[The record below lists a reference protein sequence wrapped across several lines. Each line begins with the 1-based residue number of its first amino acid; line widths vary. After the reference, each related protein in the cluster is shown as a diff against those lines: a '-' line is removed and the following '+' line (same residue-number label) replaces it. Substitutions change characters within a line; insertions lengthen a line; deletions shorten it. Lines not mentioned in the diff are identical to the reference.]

1 MKKIFILMVLFAC
14 VSELIYAAAPRETV
28 YLNGEWKFDQTTK
41 AFPPKKFTRK
51 IPVPGLVHLAEPK
64 ISQYDKFFKT
74 DHEVKASKD
83 HNFLD
88 IDYVPMYNWYSRKV
102 NVAQEWKGKKVVL
115 NLLKSQY
122 VTTVY
127 VNGYIAGRAIECF
140 TPLEFDITD
149 YLEYGKENELL
160 IMTGD
165 RAWLPSEVA
174 GGTDKEKV
182 RYLPGIWDD
191 VFLTITGK
199 QRVDDA
205 LFLPSLADGKVT
217 VKVKVHNMNPP
228 QMRSIDPKQDSCT
241 LDISIR
247 EKVSGRV
254 VSRATVSG
262 VTSRDK
268 KTVFETVIP
277 VPEAKSWS
285 PESPFLYTGEVVA
298 KCNGEIL
305 DVYEDNFGMRDF
317 AAVGRY
323 FHLNGQKYFLRGSNV
338 TLHRFFEDPE
348 CGNLAWD
355 REWVKKLMIDNPKSI
370 DWNAMRICVGIVPD
384 FWYDLCDEYGIMLQN
399 EWLYWQTHGWNDQI
413 RKEYTDWV
421 WSDGNHPSIVIWD
434 GLNENWD
441 NFIGDELI
449 PELKKLDPTRV
460 WDAGYTVSGNT
471 DEMDEPHPYHD
482 MTPRNPKRYKE
493 FFEKNPY
500 DVGKLDNW
508 GKYSYVMDAGVPQLV
523 NEYGWMWL
531 WRDGR
536 PSKLTVGNYGH
547 YIGNDATPQ
556 QRRELQAYWL
566 QMETEWLRSQRV
578 AGVLTF
584 CTLTNNYGFTGDWY
598 VGRIADLQTGP
609 AYQWF
614 KHCFA
619 PVAVFLDLVDGRYTK
634 HTAPLVPGQHLPLH
648 LVGVNDLGKESNGI
662 LKVCIYDN
670 SGTMVYTSDYAVVIP
685 AFGKQDLSAS
695 VELPGT
701 HGGYLLTAEYTA
713 EGTQQPVIS
722 RRYIKVGDG
731 VSW

>member
-1 MKKIFILMVLFAC
+1 MKRIFAALVLLLFA
-14 VSELIYAAAPRETV
+14 VGLSRAESARETV
-28 YLNGEWKFDQTTK
+28 SLNGEWKFDQTLK
-41 AFPPKKFTRK
+41 AFPPKKFTRV
-51 IPVPGLVHLAEPK
+51 IPVPGLVHLAQPK

-74 DHEVKASKD
+74 DHEVKAEKD
-83 HNFLD
+83 HNFLEM
-88 IDYVPMYNWYSRKV
+88 DYVPMYNWYCRTV
-102 NVAQEWKGKKVVL
+102 HVDEGWAGKKVVL
-115 NLLKSQY
+115 NILKSQY

-127 VNGYIAGRAIECF
+127 VNGFMAGRAMECF
-140 TPLEFDITD
+140 TPLQFDITG
-149 YLEYGKENELL
+149 YLEYGKDNEIM

-165 RAWLPSEVA
+165 RAWLPSEAA

-191 VFLTITGK
+191 IFLTVTGA
-199 QRVDDA
+199 QRVDKA

-217 VKVKVHNMNPP
+217 IKVLVHNMNPP
-228 QMRSIDPKQDSCT
+228 QMRSIDPKQDNCT
-241 LDISIR
+241 LNIR
-247 EKVSGRV
+247 IKEKVSGRV
-254 VSRATVSG
+254 VACGTVSG
-262 VTSRDK
+262 ITARDN
-268 KTVFETVIP
+268 KTKFETVLSVSDP
-277 VPEAKSWS
+277 KAWS
-285 PESPFLYTGEVVA
+285 PESPFLYTGEITLNDG
-298 KCNGEIL
+298 KGNT
-305 DVYEDNFGMRDF
+305 DVFEDDFGMRDF

-323 FHLNGQKYFLRGSNV
+323 FHLNGQKYYLRGSNI

-348 CGNLAWD
+348 CSNLAWD
-355 REWVKKLMIDNPKSI
+355 RDWVKKLMIDNPKSI

-399 EWLYWQTHGWNDQI
+399 EWLYWQKHGWNDQI

-449 PELKKLDPTRV
+449 PELKQLDPTRV
-460 WDAGYTVSGNT
+460 WDAGYTVSGKT

-482 MTPRNPKRYKE
+482 MPPRNPKKLSK
-493 FFEKNPY
+493 FFADNPY

-508 GKYSYVMDAGVPQLV
+508 GKYGYVMDAGVPQLV

-536 PSKLTVGNYGH
+536 PSKLTVGNYEH
-547 YIGNDATPQ
+547 YIGADVTPD

-598 VGRIADLQTGP
+598 TGRIKDLQTGP
-609 AYQWF
+609 AYRWF

-619 PVAVFLDLVDGRYTK
+619 PQAVFIDLVDGRYTK
-634 HTAPLVPGQHLPLH
+634 HTMPLIPGQNLPLH
-648 LVGVNDLGKESNGI
+648 LVGVNDLANVSKGK
-662 LKVCIYDN
+662 LVVRVYDKSEN
-670 SGTMVYTSDYAVVIP
+670 VVYSSDCSVVIP
-685 AFGKQDLSAS
+685 SFAKHDLSVS
-695 VELPGT
+695 VKLPDAP
-701 HGGYLLTAEYTA
+701 GGYLLTAEYTPEGAA
-713 EGTQQPVIS
+713 EPVVS
-722 RRYIKVGDG
+722 RRYIKVG
-731 VSW
+731 VNEW

>member
-1 MKKIFILMVLFAC
+1 MKRIFAVLVLLLFA
-14 VSELIYAAAPRETV
+14 VGLSRAESARETV
-28 YLNGEWKFDQTTK
+28 SLNGEWKFDQTLK
-41 AFPPKKFTRK
+41 AFPPKKFTRV
-51 IPVPGLVHLAEPK
+51 IPVPGLVHLAQPK

-74 DHEVKASKD
+74 DHEVKAEKD
-83 HNFLD
+83 HNFLEM
-88 IDYVPMYNWYSRKV
+88 DYVPMYNWYCRTVHVDEGWS
-102 NVAQEWKGKKVVL
+102 GKKVVL
-115 NLLKSQY
+115 NILKSQY

-127 VNGYIAGRAIECF
+127 VNGFMAGRAMECF
-140 TPLEFDITD
+140 TPLQFDITS
-149 YLEYGKENELL
+149 YLEYGKDNEIM

-165 RAWLPSEVA
+165 RAWLPSEAA

-191 VFLTITGK
+191 VFLTVTGA
-199 QRVDDA
+199 QRVDKA

-217 VKVKVHNMNPP
+217 VKVLVHNMNPP

-241 LDISIR
+241 LNIR
-247 EKVSGRV
+247 IKEKVSGRV
-254 VSRATVSG
+254 VACGTVSG
-262 VTSRDK
+262 ITARDN
-268 KTVFETVIP
+268 KTKFEIVLS
-277 VPEAKSWS
+277 VPDPKAWS
-285 PESPFLYTGEVVA
+285 PESPFLYTGEITLNDG
-298 KCNGEIL
+298 KGNT
-305 DVYEDNFGMRDF
+305 DVFEDNFGMRDF

-323 FHLNGQKYFLRGSNV
+323 FHLNGQKYYLRGSNI

-348 CGNLAWD
+348 CSNLAWD
-355 REWVKKLMIDNPKSI
+355 RDWVKKLMIDNPKSI

-399 EWLYWQTHGWNDQI
+399 EWLYWQKHGWNDQI

-449 PELKKLDPTRV
+449 PELKQLDPTRV

-482 MTPRNPKRYKE
+482 MPPRNPKRLSK
-493 FFEKNPY
+493 FFADNPY

-508 GKYSYVMDAGVPQLV
+508 GKYGYVMDAGVPQLV

-536 PSKLTVGNYGH
+536 PSKLTVGNYDH
-547 YIGNDATPQ
+547 YIGADATPD

-598 VGRIADLQTGP
+598 TGRIKDLQTGP
-609 AYQWF
+609 AYRWF

-619 PVAVFLDLVDGRYTK
+619 PQAVFIDLVDGRYTK
-634 HTAPLVPGQHLPLH
+634 HKMPLTPGQNLPLH
-648 LVGVNDLGKESNGI
+648 LVGVNDLANVSKGK
-662 LKVCIYDN
+662 LVVRVYDKSEN
-670 SGTMVYTSDYAVVIP
+670 VVSSSDLTVEIP
-685 AFGKQDLSAS
+685 SFAKHDLSVS
-695 VELPGT
+695 VKLPDAP
-701 HGGYLLTAEYTA
+701 GGYLLTAEYTPEGAA
-713 EGTQQPVIS
+713 EPVVS
-722 RRYIKVGDG
+722 RRYIKVG
-731 VSW
+731 VNEW